1 MLKEIIRK
9 VAKIDG
15 WFNHREMTQV
25 YDFVRNL
32 PKDGL
37 IVELGTWKGRSTLFF
52 RLANP
57 DIKIITIDACEKFWS
72 SPAPAEEITPGI
84 VELGNIEYI
93 QKYTSEVVKDFDK
106 EIDFM
111 FIDHEHTFNGV
122 TKALFRWADFVKVG
136 GYILFHDSHS
146 KKEFP
151 HNGVFPA
158 VNEWLE
164 DNDDWEEVPLTGV
177 AMQLIKRNDIIK
189 P

>member
-1 MLKEIIRK
+1 MLKEIIQK
-9 VAKIDG
+9 VDKIDG
-15 WFNHREMTQV
+15 WFNHKEMTQV

-84 VELGNIEYI
+84 LELGNIKYI
-93 QKYTSEVVKDFDK
+93 QKYTSEVAIGFKK
-106 EIDFM
+106 KIDFM

-122 TKALFRWADFVKVG
+122 TKALFRWTGFVKVG
-136 GYILFHDSHS
+136 GYILFHDSH
-146 KKEFP
+146 KEPP
-151 HNGVFPA
+151 HDSVFRA
-158 VNEWLE
+158 VNKWVDENE
-164 DNDDWEEVPLTGV
+164 DWEEIPLTDV
-177 AMQLIKRNDIIK
+177 AMQLIRRNDIIK